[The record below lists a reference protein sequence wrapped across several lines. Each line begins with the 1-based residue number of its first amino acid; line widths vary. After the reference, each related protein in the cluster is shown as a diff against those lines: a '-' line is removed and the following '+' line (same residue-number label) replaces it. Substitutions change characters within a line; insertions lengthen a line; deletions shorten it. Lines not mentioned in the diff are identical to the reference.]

1 MKPIMTLAK
10 IAPKGK
16 VFALAVPV
24 QRAGLIAFSLRPG
37 ADNRSTTRGPLDA
50 KRSTFPPQ
58 ARVTVVLI
66 DEPKE
71 QRP

>member
-1 MKPIMTLAK
+1 MKPIMTIAK
-10 IAPKGK
+10 IAPAGK

-24 QRAGLIAFSLRPG
+24 QRAGLIAFSILPG
-37 ADNRSTTRGPLDA
+37 DENQSRTRGPLDA
-50 KRSTFPPQ
+50 KRGKFPPA